1 MYSYSPLYTN
11 GHVDPSVTHGYH
23 FTNKIQSKHR
33 QRVNRILYGY
43 ISVFYGLCKLK
54 SSICLVISPLKVT
67 LIVTLSEAMTKLAVS
82 LSTAPGCLTM
92 NTSFTAPQ
100 QLNNRFNE
108 P

>member
-1 MYSYSPLYTN
+1 
-11 GHVDPSVTHGYH
+11 
-23 FTNKIQSKHR
+23 
-33 QRVNRILYGY
+33 
-43 ISVFYGLCKLK
+43 
-54 SSICLVISPLKVT
+54 

-108 P
+108 PFVQYGGIFTTKSVLSGGFDVSSSLIA